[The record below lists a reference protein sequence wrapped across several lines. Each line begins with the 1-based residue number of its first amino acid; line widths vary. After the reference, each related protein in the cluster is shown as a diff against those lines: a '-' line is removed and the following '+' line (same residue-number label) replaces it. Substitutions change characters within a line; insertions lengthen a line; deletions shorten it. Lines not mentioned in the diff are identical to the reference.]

1 MADLLPSSP
10 DPSAGDG
17 SEPRVIGVD
26 SDDADDLLAAL
37 QSETARDVLG
47 VLYDEP
53 ATPSDLADDVDTSI
67 QNVRYH
73 LDKLTD
79 ADLVEV
85 ADTIYSEKGREMNV
99 YAPVA
104 KPLVVFAG
112 NDDETPGIE
121 AALSRLLGG
130 LGVLGLSSVAV
141 QRIFGGP
148 NGVGG
153 SPDITFQ
160 GGDDAS
166 ESGGSEDVATEDQS
180 ATYDDAEAESATTTD
195 GSGNATD
202 GGGGGATTTEEAA
215 ETTQEAGD
223 TTRETAETTQEAA
236 DTTTTASDATT
247 VEEGAE
253 TTTDVVEETSRML
266 AETTTEEAAQSTTT
280 VAEAAGSAVGGV
292 PPGLVFFA
300 GGLVVL
306 LALGLAWYLRGR

>member
-130 LGVLGLSSVAV
+130 LGVLGLSSVAI

-166 ESGGSEDVATEDQS
+166 ESGGSGDVATEDQS
-180 ATYDDAEAESATTTD
+180 ATYDDAEGDSATTTD

-202 GGGGGATTTEEAA
+202 DGGGGATTTEEA
-215 ETTQEAGD
+215 
-223 TTRETAETTQEAA
+223 
-236 DTTTTASDATT
+236 
-247 VEEGAE
+247 AE

-306 LALGLAWYLRGR
+306 LALGLAWYIRGR

>member
-166 ESGGSEDVATEDQS
+166 ESGGSGDVATEDQS
-180 ATYDDAEAESATTTD
+180 ATYDDAEAESATTAD
-195 GSGNATD
+195 GSGNASD
-202 GGGGGATTTEEAA
+202 GGDGGATTTEEA
-215 ETTQEAGD
+215 
-223 TTRETAETTQEAA
+223 AETTQEAA

-247 VEEGAE
+247 VEETAE

-306 LALGLAWYLRGR
+306 LAFGLAWYIRGR

>member
-166 ESGGSEDVATEDQS
+166 ESGGSGDVATEDQS
-180 ATYDDAEAESATTTD
+180 ATYDDAEGDSATTTD

-202 GGGGGATTTEEAA
+202 DGGGGATTTEEAA
-215 ETTQEAGD
+215 ETTQEA
-223 TTRETAETTQEAA
+223 A
-236 DTTTTASDATT
+236 DTTTTAGDATT
-247 VEEGAE
+247 VEEAGE

-306 LALGLAWYLRGR
+306 LALGLAWYIRGR